1 MDNIKKMFGTFKK
14 GLSELDYWINQ
25 GVVFSKEEID
35 ELMSINNDLEKQI
48 DTIITFQDRLEKMK
62 KRSKP

>member
-1 MDNIKKMFGTFKK
+1 VDKFKKMFETFKK
-14 GLSELDYWINQ
+14 GLSDLDYWINQ

-48 DTIITFQDRLEKMK
+48 DTIVTFQNRLEELK
-62 KRSKP
+62 K

>member
-1 MDNIKKMFGTFKK
+1 MDKFKKMFETFKK
-14 GLSELDYWINQ
+14 GLSDLDYWINQ

-48 DTIITFQDRLEKMK
+48 DTIVTFQNRLEELK
-62 KRSKP
+62 K